1 MPSTTIL
8 CFPPAGAGPSFF
20 RPWAAHGADL
30 RIAPVE
36 IPGRE
41 KRFGEPEHTDMDALL
56 KVIVPEL
63 LATAA
68 GTERV
73 VLFGHSF
80 GAVLAYEAARAMLER
95 EPGLGLTLVASGSTR
110 PGAARGGPITGLP
123 DDEFVEGVRQIAG
136 YRHPALDEPEL
147 RELLLPPLRADVAMH
162 EGHAHDENTPSLSVP
177 VVAVRGTEDEMVSA
191 EQASAW
197 GEITTGTFRVAEIEG
212 GHMYL
217 VDAWRPLL
225 DLIAG
230 LPGAPEPSA

>member
-20 RPWAAHGADL
+20 RPWTAHGTDL
-30 RIAPVE
+30 RIEPVE

-63 LATAA
+63 LATVA
-68 GTERV
+68 GSERV

-80 GAVLAYEAARAMLER
+80 GAVLAYEAARTMLER

-110 PGAARGGPITGLP
+110 PGVARGGRITGLP
-123 DDEFVEGVRQIAG
+123 DDEFVEGVQQIAG

-162 EGHAHDENTPSLSVP
+162 EGHVHDESTPPLSVP
-177 VVAVRGTEDEMVSA
+177 VVAVRGADDEMVSA
-191 EQASAW
+191 EQAGAW
-197 GEITTGTFRVAEIEG
+197 REITTGRFRMTEIEG

-230 LPGAPEPSA
+230 LPDAPEPSA

>member
-20 RPWAAHGADL
+20 RPWTAPGTDL

-63 LATAA
+63 LAVA
-68 GTERV
+68 GSERTV
-73 VLFGHSF
+73 IFGHSF
-80 GAVLAYEAARAMLER
+80 GAVLGYEVARAMLER

-110 PGAARGGPITGLP
+110 PGVARGGRITGLP

-162 EGHAHDENTPSLSVP
+162 ESHVHDETTPPLAVP
-177 VVAVRGTEDEMVSA
+177 VVAVRGTEDDMVSA
-191 EQASAW
+191 EQAAAW
-197 GEITTGTFRVAEIEG
+197 REITTGPFRLAEIDG

-230 LPGAPEPSA
+230 MPGDPESTA

>member
-1 MPSTTIL
+1 MPSTIIL

-20 RPWAAHGADL
+20 SPWTAPGTDL
-30 RIAPVE
+30 RIVPVE

-41 KRFGEPEHTDMDALL
+41 KRFGEPEHTDMEALL

-63 LATAA
+63 LSAVSGA
-68 GTERV
+68 ERV
-73 VLFGHSF
+73 VVLGHSF
-80 GAVLAYEAARAMLER
+80 GAVLAYEVARAMLER
-95 EPGLGLTLVASGSTR
+95 EPGLRLTLVASGSAR
-110 PGAARGGPITGLP
+110 PGVARDGRITGLP
-123 DDEFVEGVRQIAG
+123 DDEFVEGVRRIAG

-162 EGHAHDENTPSLSVP
+162 EGHVHDETTPPLTVP
-177 VVAVRGTEDEMVSA
+177 VLAVRGTGDEMVSA
-191 EQASAW
+191 EQAGAW
-197 GEITTGTFRVAEIEG
+197 REMTTGPFRLAEIDG

-230 LPGAPEPSA
+230 RPHAPEGTS